1 MVRRSQKPLRRL
13 LEVLL
18 AVPQS
23 VVGIETDKVKRDV
36 AHGVAPAV
44 ISSVTATSSPDSAR
58 GDNHVVPGVT
68 FTPCVATSDVM
79 EETDM
84 SEYTD
89 DVARYTDS
97 VDEDA
102 VAGIVKHLGIALR
115 SSKDAALVACS
126 DASERDRVRDSW
138 LKKKLGLQD
147 DAALDAD
154 VMAVCAQMKEDR
166 EKSRVTFYYLLADKH
181 GKLADLH

>member
-1 MVRRSQKPLRRL
+1 
-13 LEVLL
+13 
-18 AVPQS
+18 
-23 VVGIETDKVKRDV
+23 
-36 AHGVAPAV
+36 
-44 ISSVTATSSPDSAR
+44 
-58 GDNHVVPGVT
+58 
-68 FTPCVATSDVM
+68 M
-79 EETDM
+79 EETNM

-138 LKKKLGLQD
+138 LKKKLGLED

-166 EKSRVTFYYLLADKH
+166 EKNRVTFYYLLADKH

>member
-1 MVRRSQKPLRRL
+1 
-13 LEVLL
+13 
-18 AVPQS
+18 
-23 VVGIETDKVKRDV
+23 
-36 AHGVAPAV
+36 
-44 ISSVTATSSPDSAR
+44 
-58 GDNHVVPGVT
+58 
-68 FTPCVATSDVM
+68 M

-89 DVARYTDS
+89 DVARYIDS
-97 VDEDA
+97 VDEAA

-115 SSKDAALVACS
+115 SSKDASLVACS

-138 LKKKLGLQD
+138 LKKKLGLAD

-166 EKSRVTFYYLLADKH
+166 EKNRVTFYYLLADKH

>member
-1 MVRRSQKPLRRL
+1 
-13 LEVLL
+13 
-18 AVPQS
+18 
-23 VVGIETDKVKRDV
+23 
-36 AHGVAPAV
+36 
-44 ISSVTATSSPDSAR
+44 
-58 GDNHVVPGVT
+58 
-68 FTPCVATSDVM
+68 M

-115 SSKDAALVACS
+115 SSKDASLVACS

-138 LKKKLGLQD
+138 LKKKLGLED

-166 EKSRVTFYYLLADKH
+166 EKHRVTFYYLLADKH